1 MKKKVCWIICLLMII
16 YLSSPLFA
24 DETSQ
29 RDAAQELLE
38 AMQMKEMM
46 AKQMESVKKMIG
58 GFFQMSNVSK
68 EQASQIEARQT
79 RVMDF
84 IYKNMSWDI
93 LKPDFVQAYMEAF
106 TEPEMKEL
114 TSFYKSPIGQKLLE
128 KTPELTAKT
137 MQITQKRVMALM
149 PEVQKMAME
158 PSEGTKK
165 DPDKPDRE

>member
-1 MKKKVCWIICLLMII
+1 MKKKLCWMICLLMLISV
-16 YLSSPLFA
+16 SSPLFA
-24 DETSQ
+24 DEASQ
-29 RDAAQELLE
+29 RAAAQELLE
-38 AMQMKEMM
+38 AMQTKEMM

-58 GFFQMSNVSK
+58 GFFQMPNVSK
-68 EQASQIEARQT
+68 EQASQMEARQT
-79 RVMDF
+79 QVMDF
-84 IYKNMSWDI
+84 IYKNMSWDV

-149 PEVQKMAME
+149 PEIQKMAME
-158 PSEGTKK
+158 PVGGTKK
-165 DPDKPDRE
+165 DPDPADKK